1 MAFWNLQVLHKF
13 HTIVSNKRSL
23 RAQALWIPAF
33 AGMTV
38 VVLILVTVFSKTA
51 AAANEFSSS
60 YEILYAV
67 AEDGKTEVEEEIKL
81 KNLTDK
87 FFPSSFNLSLP
98 GKGISDLK
106 AGDSQGPL
114 EVASSEEGDNTKL
127 TVKFTNQQIIG
138 LNKEYQFNLKFKS
151 DRIARRLGK
160 VVSVNIPK
168 VSQNSRIDSFD
179 LTLSVPSS
187 FGDPDFIA
195 PKPTSVSESGGRINF
210 VFSGKEDIQT
220 GISAVFGQSLVFG
233 FEAKY
238 LLKNNS
244 IFPKI
249 LDIPL
254 PVDSQYQQTYIDNI
268 DPRPENTRTD
278 QSGNILASFKV
289 NPGESRQVRVNG
301 EVQTYLKNRDK
312 KILSNPEIQTYLTG
326 SKHWDIENPAIKNK
340 LAEIFSLS
348 NPQTALQKASEVD
361 KYVSN
366 FLQFDYGR
374 LSANDFKRFGSVTA
388 LNNPEKSLSA
398 EFVDLEMALLR
409 AGQIPARQ
417 VIGFSLPETSK
428 PFAFLNNTLHS
439 WVEIYDQQAGWV
451 VSDPVWEN
459 TTKGGQFFNF
469 NDLTHLSLAFSNG
482 KDDFVLPEAVNTVF
496 LDRDMIERKEA
507 RLDIKVDSKILSGF
521 PSKLRIR
528 IDNVGNVSF
537 PASELKIDTA
547 KILLESPGQSPE
559 ITKLIKTSKIPPS
572 GNLEYELNLK
582 TGAIWHSYQDVLQ
595 ITFAGAR
602 EARVISVEPILS
614 YKIFAVEII
623 GGVIIIALFY
633 SLILLVHHKS
643 TKKSS

>member
-1 MAFWNLQVLHKF
+1 MIKIFKLLLATALVYFSLWL
-13 HTIVSNKRSL
+13 TPIVH
-23 RAQALWIPAF
+23 
-33 AGMTV
+33 
-38 VVLILVTVFSKTA
+38 A
-51 AAANEFSSS
+51 ADEFSSS
-60 YEILYAV
+60 YEVLYSLS
-67 AEDGKTEVEEEIKL
+67 EDGKTDVKQDIKL

-87 FFPSSFNLSLP
+87 FFPSSFSLTLP
-98 GKGISDLK
+98 GKGISELE
-106 AGDSQGPL
+106 AADSQGPL
-114 EVASSEEGDNTKL
+114 EVVISEEGDNTKL

-138 LNKEYQFNLKFKS
+138 LNKEYGFNLKFRS

-168 VSQNSRIDSFD
+168 VSQNSQIDSFNI
-179 LTLSVPSS
+179 TLSVPSS
-187 FGDPDFIA
+187 FGDPDFIT
-195 PKPTSVSESGGRINF
+195 PKPSSLSESGGRINYAF
-210 VFSGKEDIQT
+210 KSKADIRT
-220 GISAVFGQSLVFG
+220 GISAIFGQSLVFG

-268 DPRPENTRTD
+268 EPRPENTRTD
-278 QSGNILASFKV
+278 QLGNVLASFKV
-289 NPGESRQVRVNG
+289 NPGESTQVQVRG
-301 EVQTYLKNRDK
+301 EIQTYLKSREK
-312 KILSNPEIQTYLTG
+312 KILSNPEIQSYLTG
-326 SKHWDIENPAIKNK
+326 SKYWDIENPAIKNK
-340 LAEIFSLS
+340 LAEILL
-348 NPQTALQKASEVD
+348 PQNLQNNLQKAAEID

-374 LSANDFKRFGSVTA
+374 LSGNDFKRFGSVTA

-398 EFVDLEMALLR
+398 EFVDLELALLR

-417 VIGFSLPETSK
+417 VIGFSLAEAGK
-428 PFAFLNNTLHS
+428 PYAFYNNGLHS
-439 WVEIYDQQAGWV
+439 WVEIYDQGAGWV
-451 VSDPVWEN
+451 ISDPVWES

-469 NDLTHLSLAFSNG
+469 NDLTHLSLAIGNG
-482 KDDFVLPEAVNTVF
+482 MDDFVLPEAVNTVF
-496 LDRDMIERKEA
+496 LDKDIVERKEA

-521 PSKLRIR
+521 PSKLKIR
-528 IDNVGNVSF
+528 IDNVGNAAF

-559 ITKLIKTSKIPPS
+559 ITKLIKTPVIPPS

-602 EARVISVEPILS
+602 ETRVISVEPILS

-643 TKKSS
+643 TRKSS